1 MELTAMKNWIK
12 GYEGEYKKLA
22 ADICFYLGLLCE
34 LAVSFSGYAYGNYK
48 EPIIIVAGMGF
59 FAIAILLQMDLKRD
73 WLVFLL
79 CGCFGLLCY
88 YFQGSALILRI
99 LLLLLA
105 GRNKNAKAV
114 MRVYCIGTLAVML
127 ITGLLSAYGFHNEL
141 VLIQNYRNEV
151 EARYCFGFFNPNGFA
166 VFAFKELVVA
176 LYAFGDRLKWWGN
189 FLITLA
195 TVPFMLLANSKT
207 GLLALGVVVL
217 YLLIF
222 ALVKNQKIRTSVI
235 YISGNLVMFTELAMI
250 YLVLKKMKYLRT
262 WEIGGWN
269 LWKVIDNLTTG
280 RLQAARALYL
290 ETKPTLWGVKSIEGA
305 TEVGFFNSLYHE
317 GIVFV
322 TIYIVLLFVFFYRL
336 YKQQDY
342 LGMLLVVTMTI
353 YCMGEAFL
361 PYANKNAIYM
371 VMIGN
376 LPILNGFIKQKRE

>member
-12 GYEGEYKKLA
+12 GYEGEYKKLV

-48 EPIIIVAGMGF
+48 EPVIIVAGMGF

-79 CGCFGLLCY
+79 CGGFGLLCY

-99 LLLLLA
+99 FLLLLA

-114 MRVYCIGTLAVML
+114 MRIYCIGTLAVML
-127 ITGLLSAYGFHNEL
+127 ITGLLSAFGLHNEL
-141 VLIQNYRNEV
+141 VLIQNYRNEE

-166 VFAFKELVVA
+166 LFAFKELVIA
-176 LYAFGDRLKWWGN
+176 LYAFGEKLKWWGY
-189 FLITLA
+189 FLITLVA
-195 TVPFMLLANSKT
+195 TPFMILANSKT
-207 GLLALGVVVL
+207 GLLALTVVII
-217 YLLIF
+217 YLLVYV
-222 ALVKNQKIRTSVI
+222 LVRKQKLQAGII
-235 YISGNLVMFTELAMI
+235 YISGNLIMAAELITI

-269 LWKVIDNLTTG
+269 LWKLVDRITTG
-280 RLQAARALYL
+280 RLQAARALFL
-290 ETKPTLWGVKSIEGA
+290 ETKPSLFGVKSIEGA

-317 GIVFV
+317 GILFV
-322 TIYIVLLFVFFYRL
+322 ALYIIVLFVFFYHL

-342 LGMLLVVTMTI
+342 LGMLLVMTMSI

-376 LPILNGFIKQKRE
+376 LPILNGFIRQKRE

>member
-12 GYEGEYKKLA
+12 GYEGEYKKLV

-48 EPIIIVAGMGF
+48 EPVIIVAGMGF

-79 CGCFGLLCY
+79 CGGFGLLCY

-222 ALVKNQKIRTSVI
+222 ALVKNQKICTSVI

-376 LPILNGFIKQKRE
+376 LPILNGFIRQKRE